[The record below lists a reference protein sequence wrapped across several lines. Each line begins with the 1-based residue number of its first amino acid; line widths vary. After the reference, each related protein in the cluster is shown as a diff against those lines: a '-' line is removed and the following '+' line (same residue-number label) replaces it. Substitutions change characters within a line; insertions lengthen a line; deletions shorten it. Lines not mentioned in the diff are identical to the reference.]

1 MPDLPNNR
9 ATPSK
14 QAEVIYQSAPSEP
27 DDDFWLEQ
35 ANKLIV
41 ESLPAVREA
50 AKSLMTGLG
59 ALQGIYLGMLGF
71 AKFIPESAQW
81 WEKAMFFPPLLCW
94 MMGLYQCL
102 KVAKTE
108 ELRIYRNS
116 PADIRQKLGDLA
128 KEKQRELD
136 LAFYWMLGGLA
147 AAFLL
152 VALRMKMTV

>member
-1 MPDLPNNR
+1 MADKHKTPVNQPNQVER
-9 ATPSK
+9 
-14 QAEVIYQSAPSEP
+14 VYQSPPSEP

-35 ANKLIV
+35 ANKLMV
-41 ESLPAVREA
+41 ESLPSIREA

-71 AKFIPESAQW
+71 AKFIPEAAQG

-94 MMGLYQCL
+94 MFGLYQCL

-108 ELRIYRNS
+108 ELRFFRNS
-116 PADIRQKLGDLA
+116 SDSIRGALSELA
-128 KEKQRELD
+128 KAKQRELD
-136 LAFYWMLGGLA
+136 LAFYWMLGGLM

-152 VALRMKMTV
+152 VAWRIKM

>member
-1 MPDLPNNR
+1 MPEHQTN
-9 ATPSK
+9 PSQ
-14 QAEVIYQSAPSEP
+14 QAEVIYKSAPSEP

-35 ANKLIV
+35 ANKMLV
-41 ESLPAVREA
+41 ESLPAVRA
-50 AKSLMTGLG
+50 AAAALMTGLG

-71 AKFIPESAQW
+71 AKFIPDNAELW
-81 WEKAMFFPPLLCW
+81 MKALFLAPLLCW
-94 MMGLYQCL
+94 MAGLYQCL

-116 PADIRQKLGDLA
+116 PADIRQKLGELA

-136 LAFYWMLGGLA
+136 LAFYWMLGGLG

-152 VALRMKMTV
+152 VAFRMKM

>member
-1 MPDLPNNR
+1 MPDKQKTQANP
-9 ATPSK
+9 AK
-14 QAEVIYQSAPSEP
+14 QAEVIYQSAPSQP

-41 ESLPAVREA
+41 ESLPSVRES
-50 AKSLMTGLG
+50 AKSLMAGLG

-94 MMGLYQCL
+94 MLGLYQCL

-108 ELRIYRNS
+108 ELRFYRNS
-116 PADIRQKLGDLA
+116 SDSIRNELGKLA
-128 KEKQRELD
+128 QAKQRELD
-136 LAFYWMLGGLA
+136 LAFYWMLGGLL

-152 VALRMKMTV
+152 VALRMKM

>member
-1 MPDLPNNR
+1 MSDIQTNR
-9 ATPSK
+9 ANPSK
-14 QAEVIYQSAPSEP
+14 QAEIVYQSAPSEP

-41 ESLPAVREA
+41 ESLPVVREA

-108 ELRIYRNS
+108 ELRLYRNA

-152 VALRMKMTV
+152 VALRMKMTG